1 MNLSKLS
8 IAFQILHKFGFFSG
22 VKYILH
28 RLIAKSTVFI
38 KTKNIKIPV
47 KIRFATTDVHVFEQI
62 FLFNEYGFD
71 IDFEPNF
78 IIDAGAN
85 VGYSAI
91 YFANRFPNS
100 KIISIEPE
108 EKNFEI
114 LKENIKHYPNIYAIN
129 SALWP
134 EEEEL
139 YINDRGTGA
148 WGFNVKADKKSDTQI
163 RSTTITKLIEESE
176 FDIIDILK
184 IDIEGS
190 EKALFER
197 SYKNWINKTRLISVE
212 IHDYIEKGSSK
223 AIFNAFSQYHF
234 DLSQR
239 GEYLIFTNTNL

>member
-1 MNLSKLS
+1 MFLKKTRNLIKSEKRSNFFYREGQVSK
-8 IAFQILHKFGFFSG
+8 K
-22 VKYILH
+22 
-28 RLIAKSTVFI
+28 
-38 KTKNIKIPV
+38 
-47 KIRFATTDVHVFEQI
+47 QI
-62 FLFNEYGFD
+62 FGLIVYY
-71 IDFEPNF
+71 
-78 IIDAGAN
+78 
-85 VGYSAI
+85 YSAI

-108 EKNFEI
+108 EKNFKI

-139 YINDRGTGA
+139 YINERGTGA

-163 RSTTITKLIEESE
+163 RSITKLIEESE

-197 SYKNWINKTRLISVE
+197 SYKNWINKTRLISAE